1 MGTHP
6 IFESDFD
13 CLTDGEMES
22 DVPHIVNLINS
33 VIGVGILAMPF
44 CMSQCGLILGTI
56 VLLFCG
62 FITLQSCLMLI
73 SSAKAKNKTSYEYLA
88 SACFGSVGKFS
99 IEFAQI
105 GLMLGTCIAFY
116 IVISSLLVEVFAD
129 IIQSEPTLDSREE
142 LRRQFC
148 LFLGFFIVLPLGL
161 LRNMSSIAFFAY
173 FSSGFYVIFIA
184 VVIYRSAL
192 NGLFNFEWIQEI
204 DLFIPSG
211 IFKVL
216 PIFALAYTCQSQ
228 LFIIYASM
236 DNPPITRIRSIM
248 VRMISI
254 VGAVYA
260 LIGVL
265 GYSMFKS
272 DIKGN
277 MLLNYESDFLLKM
290 IKFGFAL
297 SVVVGFPLMIYPCRQ
312 SIFTLFLQKSIKYTS
327 LNDSDS
333 TYIPPS
339 VFRSLTLGI
348 VTGTMIVAILI
359 QNVETILGL
368 NGALMGTFIAFI
380 LPSLCYSK
388 ILTKNS
394 SQWDRQLCN
403 FVLMIGIA
411 SMGLGIIQNLPSMPL
426 DDQWETIQNWEE
438 RHDALETHLESVGP
452 VKKSI
457 QPEVEPEVPEA
468 VGIQPEVLPDLS
480 GMLARKIG
488 DNIQKYP
495 KPAEQNS

>member
-13 CLTDGEMES
+13 CLTDGEMEN
-22 DVPHIVNLINS
+22 DIPHIVNLINS

-148 LFLGFFIVLPLGL
+148 LLLGFFIVLPLGL
-161 LRNMSSIAFFAY
+161 LRDMSSIAFFAY
-173 FSSGFYVIFIA
+173 FSSCFYVIFIF
-184 VVIYRSAL
+184 VVIYRSIQ
-192 NGLFNFEWIQEI
+192 NGLLTLDWLSQIE
-204 DLFIPSG
+204 LFIPSG

-228 LFIIYASM
+228 LFIIYSTM
-236 DNPPITRIRSIM
+236 DNPPISRIRGIM
-248 VRMISI
+248 TKMLTI
-254 VGAVYA
+254 VGTVYSV
-260 LIGVL
+260 IGLL
-265 GYSMFKS
+265 GYSMFQS

-277 MLLNYESDFLLKM
+277 MLLNYESSTLLKM
-290 IKFGFAL
+290 IKFGFAV

-312 SIFTLFLQKSIKYTS
+312 SIFTLFIQKSIRYQS
-327 LNDSDS
+327 LQDSDS

-348 VTGTMIVAILI
+348 VCLTMIVAILI
-359 QNVETILGL
+359 ENVETILGL

-380 LPSLCYSK
+380 LPAMCFNK
-388 ILTKNS
+388 TIDKDTS
-394 SQWDRQLCN
+394 SWDRRVCN
-403 FVLMIGIA
+403 IILILGIA

-426 DDQWETIQNWEE
+426 DGQWESIQNWEE
-438 RHDALETHLESVGP
+438 RHDALEVHLESVGP
-452 VKKSI
+452 VKKI
-457 QPEVEPEVPEA
+457 
-468 VGIQPEVLPDLS
+468 
-480 GMLARKIG
+480 
-488 DNIQKYP
+488 
-495 KPAEQNS
+495 NSTGS